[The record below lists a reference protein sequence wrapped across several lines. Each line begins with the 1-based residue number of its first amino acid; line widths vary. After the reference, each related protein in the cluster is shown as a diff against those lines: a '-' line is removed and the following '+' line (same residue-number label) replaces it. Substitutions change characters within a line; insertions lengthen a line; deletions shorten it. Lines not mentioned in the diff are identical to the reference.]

1 MQNLK
6 LKWEDA
12 PISISFGADMMEALI
27 EINKDETARIFAQ
40 KDAIPELEQALEKY
54 FLEKNSEK

>member
-1 MQNLK
+1 MQN

-27 EINKDETARIFAQ
+27 EINKDETAFIYAH
-40 KDAIPELEQALEKY
+40 KDAIPEIENALQKY
-54 FLEKNSEK
+54 FLEKKSEK